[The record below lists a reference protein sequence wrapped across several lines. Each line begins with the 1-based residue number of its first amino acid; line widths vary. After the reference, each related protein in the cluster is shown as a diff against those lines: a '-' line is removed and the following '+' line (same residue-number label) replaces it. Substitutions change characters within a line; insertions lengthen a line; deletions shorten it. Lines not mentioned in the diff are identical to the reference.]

1 MKEYI
6 RRIGMRGKFIY
17 YYMMYNLTK
26 KYNYGLEAKELY
38 YELSA

>member
-1 MKEYI
+1 MREYI
-6 RRIGMRGKFIY
+6 RRVGMRGKFIY

-26 KYNYGLEAKELY
+26 KYNYKLEAKELY